1 MDVPVKKLVRLLHA
15 DQPAEVRG
23 SAVLVFT
30 ELGIKDAEASAEL
43 IARLDDPEPVVR
55 VFAIKAAGKLKLTKA
70 LPVLL
75 ERIRGGGEEAN
86 LAAAAAAK
94 LGSEGVKGLQGLMS
108 QVAPGL
114 RRYIAAA
121 LTGAAGAGGA
131 EAGLAVLLDKD
142 PQVAT
147 AAANAMIGRIPTT
160 PPDQKKALVAEL
172 VAVASDKKKKLP
184 PTAEM
189 PVVRVLASLND
200 PAAADVLWERVLPPF
215 SSDVRAAALHAVGG
229 WLQAP
234 TKEQWRRLFA
244 CAVEPD
250 FHVAAPA
257 LVLLSRLPVTAKQEA
272 DWLALF
278 NAPDAAAR
286 RLALDKVGDRDTP
299 EVAAAL
305 MAQLAHHDRQ
315 LRDAARA
322 KLAGSESGR
331 AALLTALKTEEAQDE
346 LWALAKLVAPHAKSF
361 PAKSRGEILTRALAY
376 LEADDHRVDPLV
388 FLLKEA
394 DAAGLRDDMLDRAAA
409 KRKKKDYATALKYL
423 KLLARDPSVG
433 LPVRLG
439 LALCGLRLSA
449 KEVAMDARQN
459 DACLRQFAHCL
470 AADAAETQTAV
481 EKAKW
486 LEPEDLFYLGFH
498 FSEHFHQEKAFGV
511 AVLQHLVKSS
521 PKSKVAAS
529 AKNKLKAVVVK

>member
-1 MDVPVKKLVRLLHA
+1 MDVPVKKLARLLHA

-23 SAVLVFT
+23 AAVLVFS
-30 ELGIKDAEASAEL
+30 ELGLKDAEASAEL

-55 VFAIKAAGKLKLTKA
+55 VFAIKAAGRLKLTKA
-70 LPVLL
+70 LPTLL
-75 ERIRGGGEEAN
+75 ERIKSGGEEAQ
-86 LAAAAAAK
+86 LAAEAAAK
-94 LGSEGVKGLQGLMS
+94 LGAEGVKGLQGLMS

-121 LTGAAGAGGA
+121 LTGAGAAGA
-131 EAGLAVLLDKD
+131 EAGIAVLLDKD

-147 AAANAMIGRIPTT
+147 AAANAIIGRIPTT
-160 PPDQKKALVAEL
+160 PPEQKKNLVAEL
-172 VAVASDKKKKLP
+172 VALASDKKKKLP
-184 PTAEM
+184 PTAEL
-189 PVVRVLASLND
+189 PVVRVLATLND
-200 PAAADVLWERVLPPF
+200 PDAADVLWDRVLEPHLPE
-215 SSDVRAAALHAVGG
+215 VRAAALQAVGG
-229 WLQAP
+229 WLHSP

-244 CAVEPD
+244 CAVEPN
-250 FHVAAPA
+250 FTVAAPA
-257 LVLLSRLPVTAKQEA
+257 LVLLSKLPVAAKQEA

-278 NAPDAAAR
+278 AASDIAAR
-286 RLALDKVGDRDTP
+286 RLALEKIGDHDTP

-315 LRDAARA
+315 FRDAARN
-322 KLAGSESGR
+322 KLAASESGR
-331 AALLTALKTEEAQDE
+331 AALLAALKAEERQDE
-346 LWALAKLVAPHAKSF
+346 LWVLAKLVAPHAKSF
-361 PAKSRGEILTRALAY
+361 PAKAFDELLARALKY
-376 LEADDHRVDPLV
+376 LEAEDHRVDPLI

-394 DAAGLRDDMLDRAAA
+394 DAAALRDDLLAKAEA

-423 KLLARDPSVG
+423 KLLARDPAVG
-433 LPVRLG
+433 LPVRLE

-449 KEVAMDARQN
+449 KEIALDARQN

-470 AADAAETQTAV
+470 GTDAAETRKAV

-498 FSEHFHQEKAFGV
+498 FSEHMLQEKEFGV
-511 AVLQHLVKSS
+511 AVLQHLVKAS